1 MRFECEIFVAETTF
15 CGLLPFGKHGWETMF
30 PCLSIFGKH
39 DWETMFPGLCIFGK
53 LTWLAITV
61 FLVDLSSGNMA
72 ETNDVYWFA

>member
-1 MRFECEIFVAETTF
+1 
-15 CGLLPFGKHGWETMF
+15 
-30 PCLSIFGKH
+30 
-39 DWETMFPGLCIFGK
+39 MFPGLCIFGK